1 MQLYRSRNRG
11 SDEFNASFK
20 VTQLLIFQGK
30 TIQQERSEP
39 VGRGMRKRKRKVCPD
54 LTSLTVNRKKEPLK
68 DVEDRLHLEDSQEA
82 SAKREN
88 FLVLRYL

>member
-1 MQLYRSRNRG
+1 LQLYRSRNRG

-39 VGRGMRKRKRKVCPD
+39 VGRGMRKRKWKVCPD
-54 LTSLTVNRKKEPLK
+54 LTSLTLNRTKEPLK
-68 DVEDRLHLEDSQEA
+68 DVEDQAAFGGFPGGFSKKGKLPCT
-82 SAKREN
+82 
-88 FLVLRYL
+88 